1 VDKIFYESFRE
12 FDLTIGNQRF
22 KALLSI
28 FLGKTLHL
36 QLVTKNK
43 NPAFFSE
50 TGFRSHFF
58 GLIEKDKIAEKT
70 EWIAK
75 LPDEELIEIIKELF
89 PNYQRFKKP
98 LEKQLKLFLF
108 HS

>member
-1 VDKIFYESFRE
+1 MDKDFYDSFRE
-12 FDLTIGNQRF
+12 FDLTIGNQPF

-28 FLGKTLHL
+28 FTGRALHL
-36 QLVTKNK
+36 QLLSKNK
-43 NPAFFSE
+43 TPAFFSE

-58 GLIEKDKIAEKT
+58 GLIEENKIEEKK

-75 LPDEELIEIIKELF
+75 LSDGELIQIIKDLF

-98 LEKQLKLFLF
+98 PEKQLTLF
-108 HS
+108 